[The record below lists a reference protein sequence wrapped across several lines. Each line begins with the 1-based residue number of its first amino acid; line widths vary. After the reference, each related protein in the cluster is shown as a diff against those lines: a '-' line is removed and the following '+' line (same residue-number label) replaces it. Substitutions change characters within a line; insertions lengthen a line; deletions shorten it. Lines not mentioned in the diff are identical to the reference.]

1 MLNSNHQITANQS
14 HNETSPHSCE
24 KLLSAR
30 GGNKCWQ
37 GCGKK
42 GSLVHCWWECKSVQL
57 LWKTVWR
64 FLKKLKIELS
74 YNPAISLLGIYPKE
88 MKTLAQKAIRF
99 VVVRGMG
106 WEKWELDKG
115 GQVNLFNLLSLNRR
129 WC

>member
-1 MLNSNHQITANQS
+1 MKHHLTAVRSYYQQEEVRS
-14 HNETSPHSCE
+14 VGKDVAKRDPLCTV
-24 KLLSAR
+24 
-30 GGNKCWQ
+30 GGNVSQ
-37 GCGKK
+37 YNYCG
-42 GSLVHCWWECKSVQL
+42 
-57 LWKTVWR
+57 KTVWR
-64 FLKKLKIELS
+64 FLKKLKIELP

-115 GQVNLFNLLSLNRR
+115 GQVNLFDLLSLNRR